1 MDHSTHA
8 PPSRHAPHGGH
19 GQKKTDP
26 HGGHDHEGMIADY
39 RRRFWVVL
47 AATIPILALAPMIQ
61 GWLGLEDAL
70 RFPGDRYVL
79 AGLSS
84 LVFFYGGWPFLKGFL
99 REITARD
106 IGMMTLIS
114 VAITAA
120 YAYSIGMVAIGSD
133 ETFFWELATL
143 IAVMLLGHWIEM
155 KSVLGA
161 GRALEKLASLMPDE
175 AHLVADDGSVIDVP
189 VSTLKGGEHLLIKP
203 GEKVPADGIIVRG
216 ESSLNESMLTGE
228 SKPIFK
234 TVDTEVI
241 GGSINGEGSLTIR
254 VDKTGDETFLSSVIK
269 LVKEAQASKSKTQ
282 DLANTAAKW
291 LTFIALGGGLSTV
304 LFWTLFT
311 DQGFGFA
318 MARAVT
324 VMVIACP
331 HALGLAVPLVVA
343 RSTAIAATNG
353 LLIRDRTAFEEA
365 RNINAIIFDK
375 TGTLTKGEFGITD
388 TLVFDTTFTESDI
401 VAYAASI
408 EAHSEHPIAQGI
420 VRDAPEAWGVD
431 KFKAIPGKGAE
442 GLVKDRDV
450 KVVSPGYLRDQGLE
464 MDDPRFETL
473 SAQGKTVVF
482 VLIDDKLA
490 GAIAL
495 ADIIREESAKA
506 ILMLQAMGIQCIM
519 LTGDNQ
525 QVAEWVGQ
533 EIGLDEVIA
542 EVLPEEKAAKVREVQ
557 SRGLIVAMT
566 GDGVNDAPALA
577 QANVGIAI
585 GAGTDVA
592 IETADIILVRSSPSD
607 VVAIIELA
615 RATYNKMMQNLA
627 WATGYNTFAIP
638 AAAGVFFPWGVI
650 LTPALGAVFMS
661 ASTVICAINAQLLK
675 LSRSRVSA

>member
-1 MDHSTHA
+1 M
-8 PPSRHAPHGGH
+8 
-19 GQKKTDP
+19 
-26 HGGHDHEGMIADY
+26 
-39 RRRFWVVL
+39 
-47 AATIPILALAPMIQ
+47 
-61 GWLGLEDAL
+61 
-70 RFPGDRYVL
+70 
-79 AGLSS
+79 
-84 LVFFYGGWPFLKGFL
+84 
-99 REITARD
+99 
-106 IGMMTLIS
+106 
-114 VAITAA
+114 
-120 YAYSIGMVAIGSD
+120 GMVALGSD

-161 GRALEKLASLMPDE
+161 GRALEKLAALMPDE
-175 AHLVADDGSVIDVP
+175 AHLVAEDGSVSDVS
-189 VSTLKGGEHLLIKP
+189 VSTLTGGEHLLIKP
-203 GEKVPADGIIVRG
+203 GEKVPADGIIIKG

-234 TVDTEVI
+234 GADAEVI

-254 VDKTGDETFLSSVIK
+254 VNKTGEETFLSSVIK
-269 LVKEAQASKSKTQ
+269 LVQEAQASKSKTQ

-291 LTFIALGGGLSTV
+291 LTFIALGGGLLTV
-304 LFWTLFT
+304 LFWALFT
-311 DQGFGFA
+311 GQGFSFA

-365 RNINAIIFDK
+365 RKINAIIFDK

-388 TLVFDTTFTESDI
+388 TLVFDTAFTEDEI
-401 VAYAASI
+401 IAYAASI

-420 VRDAPEAWGVD
+420 VRDAPESWPVE

-442 GLVKDRDV
+442 GMVRDRNV
-450 KVVSPGYLRDQGLE
+450 KVVSPGYLRDQGLV

-473 SAQGKTVVF
+473 SGQGKTVVF
-482 VLIDDKLA
+482 VLIADKLI

-495 ADIIREESAKA
+495 ADIIREESARA
-506 ILMLQAMGIQCIM
+506 ISELQAMGIRCIM
-519 LTGDNQ
+519 LTGDNK
-525 QVAEWVGQ
+525 QVAGWVAK

-542 EVLPEEKAAKVREVQ
+542 EVLPEQKAEKVREVQ
-557 SRGLIVAMT
+557 SRGLVVAMT

-607 VVAIIELA
+607 VVAIIGLA
-615 RATYNKMMQNLA
+615 RATYNKMMQNLV
-627 WATGYNTFAIP
+627 WATGYNAFAIP

-675 LSRSRVSA
+675 LNRKDASA